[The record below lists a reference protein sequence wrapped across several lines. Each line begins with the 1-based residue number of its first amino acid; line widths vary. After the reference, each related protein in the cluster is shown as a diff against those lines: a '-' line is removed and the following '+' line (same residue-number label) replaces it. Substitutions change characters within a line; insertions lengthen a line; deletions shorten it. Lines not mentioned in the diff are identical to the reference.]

1 MLISKFLENNKIINK
16 IIEFLNNNYEEIETS
31 KGNEQL
37 KEIIKEFKLKYFPYK
52 NCQRFSIP
60 IIGNIS
66 SGKSTFINYL
76 LRLNKVLEV
85 KDRTTTKCI
94 CIIRHKKENKTPKIY
109 NVKIKYRED
118 NNNDYY
124 DFVPDQDS
132 GDLGDD
138 VAKIISDKNKEIE
151 EKGVGNNIE
160 KYFLIIEYDIPFF
173 RGEFEQYADL
183 FEFMDVPGLNEP
195 NKNTT
200 ENNDDKKIIKDKN
213 QTLEELSDNDDKNA
227 NEINEK
233 NNNNKKESE
242 KLTNIYYKEIFPFIK
257 MNIKLCLFIFDAE
270 NYQGNDAL
278 LILKTYLS
286 QDIEKYEEI
295 KNEIQKIN
303 SGEYDNEKEFEK
315 LYLIKQKDKMDQID
329 YISSQTF
336 INSIFL
342 LNKVNLIKDENDR
355 KNANNIFIDYMTKKF
370 AKDES
375 FVNRIKNFCLNEEN
389 EKEINARKLLLENA
403 KMDSFEDYLIYYIEY
418 SEDYKNHSNNFLK
431 YIIKQMNKEFELN
444 LKYEDSD
451 NSDSEE
457 ENYEIPNDKSK
468 LDNFITKNCPDFMKE
483 KDFRNFIE
491 INKEKNKNH
500 DFFDGFMS
508 PKKYMQLKKIFKK
521 SVKNYKKIQ
530 KKKKVEIMIQN
541 KMKKIIDDYLD
552 IHKYIGLEKDIIKDL
567 KINVNKSK
575 SKLQEALEK
584 MKKNKQGIEDPLK
597 VVSSFDEEIK
607 KMLTFE
613 KESTILD
620 EIKKR
625 SDDLKDYF
633 INTSSIKILLV
644 GPHSSGKSTFLNN
657 LIGYNRKLLPSQSQE
672 CTKTCVII
680 KYSEEK
686 EVKLFKTT
694 FIQNELG
701 YNFFKYDE
709 KDLIAE
715 GEANIF
721 EKLNYYNNL
730 PDIKDNFLFFILQT
744 PIEFFD
750 MMNLSKEE
758 KNKIE
763 LLDFPGLD
771 TKFENAQETAK
782 KLLLIIDG
790 FIYLNSRITF
800 QADDQKILQEIIFKS
815 INKRETFSLET
826 CLFIINKIDIIK
838 SFDEELPLI
847 KEEILT
853 IFDKCYNGYSLRDTF
868 KKKQEIHT
876 DSLILQG
883 FSAHLYEEY
892 LKFSYEIEHFE
903 EFLLKN
909 MEKNQKDEEEKSVFV
924 IGFLIKKIKS
934 IKKIILGQNEI
945 EMILENMKEKYLKIH
960 SNQLK
965 NYEFD
970 VGEIKQYVDRIKKLE
985 IENIENIKYKD
996 IEKIVKL
1003 YIYLKNHKKEINA
1016 YKHSRIDELLH
1027 QTKNVISNVTKFF
1040 HQKKVIYA
1048 LNFLEALYIQI
1059 FDYYTIRSLK
1069 KKNPNIFKFK
1079 ELNDKDIISKIE
1091 SKFNGKSKK
1100 IKNLFNDKSETVLDR
1115 INNCNG
1121 KSNFND
1127 IVSKN
1132 KKTLDDLLD
1141 NAKDEVDKFEKFL
1154 KEKSDEINEKFNLKE
1169 FEKQKEEFIRNMK
1182 EFKQANVGNKISGSS
1197 SSYIKT
1203 KKFFFFFDVFD
1214 EEKTVKEYKTTVE
1227 NFLEDSKNEFIR
1239 VLRQNM
1245 NKAKSK
1251 IKNLFELINGKIE
1264 NFNGNIEDLK
1274 KLVEHIE
1281 LKIYETLGINN

>member
-1 MLISKFLENNKIINK
+1 
-16 IIEFLNNNYEEIETS
+16 
-31 KGNEQL
+31 
-37 KEIIKEFKLKYFPYK
+37 
-52 NCQRFSIP
+52 
-60 IIGNIS
+60 
-66 SGKSTFINYL
+66 
-76 LRLNKVLEV
+76 
-85 KDRTTTKCI
+85 
-94 CIIRHKKENKTPKIY
+94 
-109 NVKIKYRED
+109 
-118 NNNDYY
+118 
-124 DFVPDQDS
+124 
-132 GDLGDD
+132 
-138 VAKIISDKNKEIE
+138 
-151 EKGVGNNIE
+151 
-160 KYFLIIEYDIPFF
+160 
-173 RGEFEQYADL
+173 
-183 FEFMDVPGLNEP
+183 
-195 NKNTT
+195 
-200 ENNDDKKIIKDKN
+200 
-213 QTLEELSDNDDKNA
+213 
-227 NEINEK
+227 
-233 NNNNKKESE
+233 
-242 KLTNIYYKEIFPFIK
+242 
-257 MNIKLCLFIFDAE
+257 
-270 NYQGNDAL
+270 
-278 LILKTYLS
+278 
-286 QDIEKYEEI
+286 
-295 KNEIQKIN
+295 
-303 SGEYDNEKEFEK
+303 
-315 LYLIKQKDKMDQID
+315 
-329 YISSQTF
+329 
-336 INSIFL
+336 
-342 LNKVNLIKDENDR
+342 
-355 KNANNIFIDYMTKKF
+355 
-370 AKDES
+370 
-375 FVNRIKNFCLNEEN
+375 
-389 EKEINARKLLLENA
+389 
-403 KMDSFEDYLIYYIEY
+403 
-418 SEDYKNHSNNFLK
+418 
-431 YIIKQMNKEFELN
+431 
-444 LKYEDSD
+444 
-451 NSDSEE
+451 
-457 ENYEIPNDKSK
+457 
-468 LDNFITKNCPDFMKE
+468 
-483 KDFRNFIE
+483 
-491 INKEKNKNH
+491 
-500 DFFDGFMS
+500 
-508 PKKYMQLKKIFKK
+508 
-521 SVKNYKKIQ
+521 
-530 KKKKVEIMIQN
+530 MIQN

-613 KESTILD
+613 KESTVLD
-620 EIKKR
+620 KIKKR

-709 KDLIAE
+709 NDLIAE

-847 KEEILT
+847 KEEI
-853 IFDKCYNGYSLRDTF
+853 
-868 KKKQEIHT
+868 IHT

-883 FSAHLYEEY
+883 FSAHLFEEY

-903 EFLLKN
+903 EFILKN
-909 MEKNQKDEEEKSVFV
+909 MEENQKDEEEKEKSVF
-924 IGFLIKKIKS
+924 GFLIKKIKS
-934 IKKIILGQNEI
+934 INLKKIFLGQNEI

-965 NYEFD
+965 YYDFDEKEF
-970 VGEIKQYVDRIKKLE
+970 KQYVNRIKNLE
-985 IENIENIKYKD
+985 IENIENIKDKD
-996 IEKIVKL
+996 IEKMVKL